1 MTNMTFPALRLLSME
16 PAGRLASHAYPIK
29 RVRKGPGKRGHTTKT
44 CPVRSEVSRLRM
56 SAPAGC
62 CTTFQLHSRTGVAR
76 RETRISF
83 AIVEREHER
92 SPSSRCALHREID
105 DRRNSLMR
113 SD

>member
-62 CTTFQLHSRTGVAR
+62 CTTFQLRSEERRVGKECGGRVGSVGGVKWSGPEGRGWGVGA
-76 RETRISF
+76 
-83 AIVEREHER
+83 
-92 SPSSRCALHREID
+92 
-105 DRRNSLMR
+105 
-113 SD
+113 